1 MIGKRGSAGFF
12 LVLLVLALGLGACT
26 SQGTRDALSF
36 FGLSRK
42 PAVARTTEPP
52 KPPPPAPVAPA
63 EEEEPVPVAAPRIP
77 VETDGV
83 TPPPGVVPRSSAPSF
98 PGSTPTNRARPRS

>member
-1 MIGKRGSAGFF
+1 MVGKRGPVGFF
-12 LVLLVLALGLGACT
+12 PVLLVLALGLGACT
-26 SQGTRDALSF
+26 SQSTRDALSF

-52 KPPPPAPVAPA
+52 KPPPAPAAPA
-63 EEEEPVPVAAPRIP
+63 EEDEPVPVAAPRIP

-83 TPPPGVVPRSSAPSF
+83 APPPGGSPRSSPGGAPA
-98 PGSTPTNRARPRS
+98 NRTRPRS